1 MALKYLNNINF
12 LYLLIGLIIGL
23 IYGHVTKKTKTVIKY
38 NKLEGRLVYE
48 DRDENDEKCYKYVAE
63 EIRCPNS
70 NEVLD
75 HPTTYG

>member
-12 LYLLIGLIIGL
+12 FYLLIGLVFGL
-23 IYGHVTKKTKTVIKY
+23 VVGYITKKTRVIYKHS
-38 NKLEGRLVYE
+38 KGVGRMVYE
-48 DRDENDEKCYKYVAE
+48 DKDENGEKCYKYVAE

-70 NEVLD
+70 DEVVS

>member
-1 MALKYLNNINF
+1 MGLKYLNNINF

-23 IYGHVTKKTKTVIKY
+23 TYGYFTKSTYKVIKY
-38 NKLEGRLVYE
+38 NKLEGDLIYE
-48 DRDENDEKCYKYVAE
+48 DKDNNGNKCYKYVAS

-70 NEVLD
+70 NEVLE

>member
-23 IYGHVTKKTKTVIKY
+23 IYGHVTKKTQIVIKY
-38 NKLEGRLVYE
+38 NKLEGRVIYE
-48 DRDENDEKCYKYVAE
+48 DSDEKCYKYVTE

-70 NEVLD
+70 KEILD